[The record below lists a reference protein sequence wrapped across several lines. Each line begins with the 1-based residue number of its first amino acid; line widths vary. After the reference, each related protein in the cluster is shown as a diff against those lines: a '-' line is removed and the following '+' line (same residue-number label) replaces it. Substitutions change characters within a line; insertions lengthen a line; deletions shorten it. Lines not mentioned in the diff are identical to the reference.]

1 MAVKTW
7 IATTASIWST
17 PASWSGGT
25 TPVSG
30 DSIVFNAAGPGNCTV
45 SGVPGILLISL
56 TSTGYTG
63 QLIFQQVLNIT
74 GNVTLSNTHTISSSP
89 GGVLAINGNSTLTTN
104 GCVLDLTLRLDSNP
118 SLSITVLLADNC
130 VVNKGFQGYGT
141 PLGSIIFQSSVP
153 GTQRIFTVSNL
164 VGTTQDIEYLNA
176 TDLDSD
182 AGISLWT
189 YSGTISNC
197 RNWAVMTPQPP
208 PVSSISCT

>member
-17 PASWSGGT
+17 AANWSGGT
-25 TPVSG
+25 VPVSG
-30 DSIVFNAAGPGNCTV
+30 DSIIFNAAGPGNCTI
-45 SGVPGILLISL
+45 SGVPSIPFISL
-56 TSTGYTG
+56 TTTGYTG
-63 QLIFQQVLNIT
+63 QLIFNQILIIT
-74 GNVTLSNTHTISSSP
+74 GNVTLSNTHTISSSA
-89 GGVLAINGNSTLTTN
+89 GGVLRIAANSTITTN
-104 GCVLDLTLRLDSNP
+104 GCVLDLILRLDEIG
-118 SLSITVLLADNC
+118 ITVLLADNC
-130 VVNKGFQGYGT
+130 VVNKGFQAYGT

-189 YSGTISNC
+189 YSGTVSNC
-197 RNWAVMTPQPP
+197 RNWAVMPPQPP

>member
-25 TPVSG
+25 APVSG
-30 DSIVFNAAGPGNCTV
+30 DSIIFNAAGPGNCTI
-45 SGVPGILLISL
+45 SGVPSIPFISL
-56 TSTGYTG
+56 TTTGYTG
-63 QLIFQQVLNIT
+63 QLIFNQTLILT
-74 GNVTLSNTHTISSSP
+74 GNITLSNTHTISSSIN
-89 GGVLAINGNSTLTTN
+89 GVLSIQANSTLTTN
-104 GCVLDLTLRLDSNP
+104 GCVLDLVLRLDAIG
-118 SLSITVLLADNC
+118 ITVLLADNC
-130 VVNKGFQGYGT
+130 VVNKGFQAYGT

-164 VGTTQDIEYLNA
+164 VGTTQDIDYLNV

-189 YSGTISNC
+189 YLGTVSNC
-197 RNWAVMTPQPP
+197 RNWAVMPPQPP

>member
-25 TPVSG
+25 VPVSG
-30 DSIVFNAAGPGNCTV
+30 DSIIFNAAGPGNCTI
-45 SGVPGILLISL
+45 SGVPSIPFISL

-63 QLIFQQVLNIT
+63 QLIFNQTLILTGNIT
-74 GNVTLSNTHTISSSP
+74 FSNTHTISSSP
-89 GGVLAINGNSTLTTN
+89 TGVLGINGNSTLTTN
-104 GCVLDLTLRLDSNP
+104 GCVLDLILRLDAIG
-118 SLSITVLLADNC
+118 ITVLLADNC
-130 VVNKGFQGYGT
+130 VVNKGFQAYGT

-164 VGTTQDIEYLNA
+164 VGTVQDIDYLNV
-176 TDLDSD
+176 TDLNSD

-189 YSGTISNC
+189 YSGTVSNC
-197 RNWAVMTPQPP
+197 RNWTVMPPQPP

>member
-7 IATTASIWST
+7 IATTASVWST

-25 TPVSG
+25 APVSG
-30 DSIVFNAAGPGNCTV
+30 DSIIFNAAGPGNCTI
-45 SGVPGILLISL
+45 SGVPSIPFISL

-63 QLIFQQVLNIT
+63 QLIFNQTLILTGNIT
-74 GNVTLSNTHTISSSP
+74 FSNTHTISSSA
-89 GGVLAINGNSTLTTN
+89 GGVLSISANSTITTN
-104 GCVLDLTLRLDSNP
+104 GCVLDLILRLDAIG
-118 SLSITVLLADNC
+118 ITVLLADNC
-130 VVNKGFQGYGT
+130 VVNKGFQAYGT

-164 VGTTQDIEYLNA
+164 VGTVQDIDYLNV

-189 YSGTISNC
+189 YLGTVSNC
-197 RNWAVMTPQPP
+197 RNWAVMPPQPP

>member
-7 IATTASIWST
+7 IATTASTWST
-17 PASWSGGT
+17 AANWSGGT
-25 TPVSG
+25 VPLSG
-30 DSIVFNAAGPGNCTV
+30 DSIIFNAAGTGNCTI
-45 SGVPGILLISL
+45 SGVPSIPFISL
-56 TSTGYTG
+56 TTTGYTG
-63 QLIFQQVLNIT
+63 QLFFTQILIIT
-74 GNVTLSNTHTISSSP
+74 GNVTLSNTHTISSNLT
-89 GGVLAINGNSTLTTN
+89 GVLSINANSTLTTN
-104 GCVLDLTLRLDSNP
+104 GCVLDLVLRLDA
-118 SLSITVLLADNC
+118 LGITVLLADNC
-130 VVNKGFQGYGT
+130 VVNKGFQAYGT

-164 VGTTQDIEYLNA
+164 VGTIQDNEYLNV

-189 YSGTISNC
+189 YSGTVSNC

>member
-17 PASWSGGT
+17 AANWSGGT
-25 TPVSG
+25 VPVSG
-30 DSIVFNAAGPGNCTV
+30 DSIIFNATGPGNCTIT
-45 SGVPGILLISL
+45 GVPSIPFISL
-56 TSTGYTG
+56 TTTGYTG
-63 QLIFQQVLNIT
+63 QLIFNQTLIIT
-74 GNVTLSNTHTISSSP
+74 GNVTLSNTHTISSSLT
-89 GGVLAINGNSTLTTN
+89 GVLAINGNSTLTTN
-104 GCVLDLTLRLDSNP
+104 GCVLDLVLRLDA
-118 SLSITVLLADNC
+118 IGTTVLLADNC
-130 VVNKGFQGYGT
+130 VVNKGFQAYGT

-164 VGTTQDIEYLNA
+164 VGTGQDIEYLNV

-189 YSGTISNC
+189 YSGTVSNC

-208 PVSSISCT
+208 PISSISCT